1 MSTITI
7 AVAGKGGT
15 GKTTISALLAKLL
28 AEKGTVLAI
37 DADPSVNLHTTLGLE
52 LPEALGDI
60 REELIHADH
69 SDSMPP
75 GMSRHDFFAL
85 RIRQAMVESTGIDL
99 LAMGRP
105 EGPGCYCAANH
116 VLRTAIDRL
125 ANSYDY
131 VVIDNE
137 AGMEHIS
144 RQTTRDVNIVLLIS
158 DLTVRGITA
167 AGRAQE
173 LLGELRSKVGQVYLV
188 VNRTNGPLPP
198 EIEKEIQAQK
208 LHLLATIS
216 SDPAVGELDAKGR
229 PLVELPPDSP
239 TRKAVLRIAQELGRV
254 KQDAPPEPA
263 APPVSSRE
271 RMEKL

>member
-15 GKTTISALLAKLL
+15 GKTTIAALLAKLL

-37 DADPSVNLHTTLGLE
+37 DADPSVNLHTALGLE
-52 LPEALGDI
+52 LPEAIGNI
-60 REELIHADH
+60 REELITADH
-69 SDSMPP
+69 SGVMPP
-75 GMSRHDFFAL
+75 GTSRHDYFAF
-85 RIRQAMVESTGIDL
+85 RIRQALVESVGVDL

-125 ANSYDY
+125 ADAYDY

-144 RQTTRDVNIVLLIS
+144 RQTTRDVNIVLLVS

-173 LLGELRSKVGQVYLV
+173 LLGELRSNTGQVYLV
-188 VNRTNGPLPP
+188 VNRSNGTLPP

-208 LHLLATIS
+208 LRLLATIP
-216 SDPAVGELDAKGR
+216 SDSAVAELDARGR
-229 PLVELPPDSP
+229 PLVELPLNSP
-239 TRKAVLRIAQELGRV
+239 ARKAVLRIAQELRLA
-254 KQDAPPEPA
+254 KQDAPPETA
-263 APPVSSRE
+263 AIPVSSRE
-271 RMEKL
+271 SMEKP